1 MSCDLSSG
9 RTLGCRD
16 SIGGIR
22 NVYFV
27 SNGDMGAYT
36 FTANEELDAIAT
48 VTAAKKYELDN
59 QSSTFDEVINVS
71 EENGTVFYEQT
82 IVLNFRNLTTADIKE
97 LKVIG
102 QGRFQMF
109 VEDNNLSD
117 ETTTVNGRVYL
128 VGAING
134 ATLTAGNIGRGQSY
148 GDQNGF
154 SLTFTARESRAAYV
168 LEASAT
174 ADALAGVTNLSTAS

>member
-36 FTANEELDAIAT
+36 FTANEELDAITST
-48 VTAAKKYELDN
+48 VAAKKYELDN

-174 ADALAGVTNLSTAS
+174 ADALAGVTNLTTAS